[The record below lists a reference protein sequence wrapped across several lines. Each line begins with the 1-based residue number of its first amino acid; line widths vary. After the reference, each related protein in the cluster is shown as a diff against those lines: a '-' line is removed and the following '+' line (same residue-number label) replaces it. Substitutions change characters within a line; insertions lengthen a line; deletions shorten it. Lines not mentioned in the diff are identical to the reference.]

1 MNTRRLILA
10 LLGALVVSGGCTLLL
25 GRHIAGKASKAA
37 PKVQYVAAS
46 GPIAAGDIV
55 KPEQLTMIDWPA
67 SQPVSGVFKKATDVA
82 GRAAVYPMDK
92 GQLVLEKFLAE
103 PGSGIGLTTRI
114 PDGMRAIALKSDEVV
129 GVAGFLF
136 PGSRVDVLVTY
147 RPPQG
152 NDSITSTVLQ
162 NAQVLAVGHQV
173 QPDPSG
179 KPTSVDVMTILA
191 NPHDA
196 EKVVL
201 ASTQGTIHFVLRNGS
216 DKVEIPNVPAQLTQ
230 LGAPAVTPPTVRKTG
245 PIVPKKKPYV
255 VETIE
260 GDKKTSVSFD

>member
-1 MNTRRLILA
+1 M
-10 LLGALVVSGGCTLLL
+10 
-25 GRHIAGKASKAA
+25 
-37 PKVQYVAAS
+37 
-46 GPIAAGDIV
+46 
-55 KPEQLTMIDWPA
+55 MDWPA
-67 SQPVSGVFKKATDVA
+67 SQPVTGTFKKASDIA

-92 GQLVLEKFLAE
+92 GQLVLEKFLAA

-152 NDSITSTVLQ
+152 NESITSTVLQ

-179 KPTSVDVMTILA
+179 KPTTVDVMTILA
-191 NPHDA
+191 NPHDS

-216 DKVEIPNVPAQLTQ
+216 DTAEIPNVPVQLTQ
-230 LGAPAVTPPTVRKTG
+230 LGAPAPNTPPVRKTG
-245 PIVPKKKPYV
+245 VAVPKKKPYV

-260 GDKKTSVSFD
+260 GDKKSSVSFD